1 MIDMTLTEMRLV
13 RSELT
18 RELRAINDEAR
29 ANLEFAAMFCAIPEL
44 ANYRLAHARKLQND
58 ADHMCK
64 LIAELS
70 DAIFAQE
77 VVV

>member
-1 MIDMTLTEMRLV
+1 MIDMTLTDMRLV

-18 RELRAINDEAR
+18 RELRAINDDVR
-29 ANLEFAAMFCAIPEL
+29 ANLEFAAMFCAIPSL
-44 ANYRLAHARKLQND
+44 ANYRLARAKMLQSES
-58 ADHMCK
+58 DHMCK

-77 VVV
+77 LAV

>member
-18 RELRAINDEAR
+18 RELRALNDEAR

-44 ANYRLAHARKLQND
+44 AALRRSHAAMLESQAGDMCLA
-58 ADHMCK
+58 
-64 LIAELS
+64 IAELS

-77 VVV
+77 IAV

>member
-1 MIDMTLTEMRLV
+1 MLDMTLTDMRLV

-18 RELRAINDEAR
+18 RELCAINDDAR
-29 ANLEFAAMFCAIPEL
+29 ANLDFAAMFCAIPSL
-44 ANYRLAHARKLQND
+44 ANYRLARAKMLQKES
-58 ADHMCK
+58 DHMCK

-70 DAIFAQE
+70 DAIFSHE

>member
-1 MIDMTLTEMRLV
+1 MLDMTLIDMRLV

-18 RELRAINDEAR
+18 RELRAINDDAR
-29 ANLEFAAMFCAIPEL
+29 ANVEFAAMFCAIPSL

-70 DAIFAQE
+70 DAIFSHEATS
-77 VVV
+77 

>member
-13 RSELT
+13 RSELK
-18 RELRAINDEAR
+18 RELRAINDDAR
-29 ANLEFAAMFCAIPEL
+29 ANLDFAAMFSDMPAL

-58 ADHMCK
+58 AGHMCK

-70 DAIFAQE
+70 DAIFSQE
-77 VVV
+77 LAA